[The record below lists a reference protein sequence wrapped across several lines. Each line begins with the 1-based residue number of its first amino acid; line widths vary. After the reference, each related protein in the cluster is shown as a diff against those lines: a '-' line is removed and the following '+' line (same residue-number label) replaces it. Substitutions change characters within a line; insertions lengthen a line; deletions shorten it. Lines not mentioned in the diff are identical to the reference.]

1 MQIVKSE
8 DIKGTIFEWVNLKD
22 PHLNF
27 GFANRIRVNHNSD
40 LKNKIKFVENYC
52 ITNKVQN
59 IFFTGDVTDTNEE
72 DKWTFKQYRL
82 NKSVLNNL
90 KDSGINLY
98 SPAGNHDMF
107 NGFNGT
113 DETVFGELVK
123 ENVINYL
130 TKEPIIMTFDP
141 GIGASPNV
149 PNPNGLSMPGLP
161 VIAQEEQKPKTIGI
175 FGIDYSKHVD
185 LVKEQLNNIHLS
197 NGIDLK
203 IVVFH
208 AHCTP
213 SIVAV
218 TDFTYEQL
226 IKDYFNIDIFIC
238 GHYHGGFPS
247 WVFAKKDAQGND
259 TKQHTTI
266 INNWS
271 FQRVVRDY
279 YNEMEIHIP
288 EMEHIRIGWSHAN
301 NDFIVSLDTVKIP
314 CKKYEE
320 AFKPKAI
327 ELLKVTKKEQFEFF
341 NTVNFDEIPTG
352 NDDTETLKM
361 ISTKDGIS
369 EIVVNRALTYL
380 NNIVVTDIE

>member
-1 MQIVKSE
+1 MQVVKKE
-8 DIKGTIFEWVNLKD
+8 DISQSIFEWVNLKD

-40 LKNKIKFVENYC
+40 LKNKIDFVKTYC
-52 ITNKVQN
+52 MNNSVKNLI
-59 IFFTGDVTDTNEE
+59 FTGDVTDTNEE

-82 NKSVLNNL
+82 NKSVLSDFKN
-90 KDSGINLY
+90 DGINIY

-123 ENVINYL
+123 ENIINHL
-130 TKEPIIMTFDP
+130 TKEPILLSFTPPTSGAIVPPLP
-141 GIGASPNV
+141 GALTQS
-149 PNPNGLSMPGLP
+149 LP
-161 VIAQEEQKPKTIGI
+161 TNEPKNIGI
-175 FGIDYSKHVD
+175 FGIDYSKHID

-197 NGIDLK
+197 DSIDLK
-203 IVVFH
+203 IVVLH
-208 AHCTP
+208 SHCTP

-226 IKDYFNIDIFIC
+226 IKEYFNIDIFIC

-259 TKQHTTI
+259 TKKHTTI

-279 YNEMEIHIP
+279 YNEMDIHIP
-288 EMEHIRIGWSHAN
+288 EMEHIKIGWSVAN
-301 NDFIVSLDTVKIP
+301 DDFIVSLETIKIP

-352 NDDTETLKM
+352 TDDVETLKL
-361 ISTKDGIS
+361 ISQKDGVS
-369 EIVVNRALTYL
+369 EIVVNRALNYL
-380 NNIVVTDIE
+380 NNITVTDIE